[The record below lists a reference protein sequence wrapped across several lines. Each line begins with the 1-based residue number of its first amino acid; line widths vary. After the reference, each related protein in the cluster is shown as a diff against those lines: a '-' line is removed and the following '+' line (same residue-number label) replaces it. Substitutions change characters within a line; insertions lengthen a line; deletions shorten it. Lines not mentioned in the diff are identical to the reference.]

1 MGQAKRLGPG
11 ILAAGAGL
19 AALAGAWFF
28 LSAPDRSGIASGT
41 ERATI
46 QHVVDGDTVYVLL
59 DGQRT
64 KVRLLNVDAPEIPHP
79 GKPGECFGEDA
90 AAYLAQKLPEGSEV
104 ELEFDVER
112 FDSYD
117 RTLAGVTYKGEFVNE
132 SLVASGH
139 ATAMKVEPNDKFY
152 GAMRAAQ
159 KKAERSNAGMYDPAN
174 GCRG

>member
-1 MGQAKRLGPG
+1 MGKAKRLGPG
-11 ILAAGAGL
+11 ILAVGACL
-19 AALAGAWFF
+19 AALAGVWLF
-28 LSAPDRSGIASGT
+28 LSAQDRLGAVPGA
-41 ERATI
+41 EQATV

-79 GKPGECFGEDA
+79 GKPGECYGEEA

-112 FDSYD
+112 FDGYD

-139 ATAMKVEPNDKFY
+139 ATAMKVEPNVRFY
-152 GAMRAAQ
+152 GALRAAQ
-159 KKAERSNAGMYDPAN
+159 KKAERANAGMFDPAN
-174 GCRG
+174 GCR